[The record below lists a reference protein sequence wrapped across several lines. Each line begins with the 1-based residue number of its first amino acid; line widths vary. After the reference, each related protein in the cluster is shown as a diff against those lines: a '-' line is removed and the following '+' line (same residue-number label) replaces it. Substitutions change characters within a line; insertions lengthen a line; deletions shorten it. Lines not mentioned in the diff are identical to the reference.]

1 MYPTNRY
8 YVSIMQVLG
17 TTSHT
22 VTDKGGIDIFG
33 SPKNPTIIEPAC
45 LSVITKGIIPEKMH
59 SLKKALPTATLPKAA
74 LLFSLLLPTAKLLIE
89 IPSCTASGTSP

>member
-1 MYPTNRY
+1 
-8 YVSIMQVLG
+8 MQVLG

-45 LSVITKGIIPEKMH
+45 LSVITKGIIPEKAIQKINGDGYFAK
-59 SLKKALPTATLPKAA
+59 SGATVLSPAA
-74 LLFSLLLPTAKLLIE
+74 YGE
-89 IPSCTASGTSP
+89 IAH